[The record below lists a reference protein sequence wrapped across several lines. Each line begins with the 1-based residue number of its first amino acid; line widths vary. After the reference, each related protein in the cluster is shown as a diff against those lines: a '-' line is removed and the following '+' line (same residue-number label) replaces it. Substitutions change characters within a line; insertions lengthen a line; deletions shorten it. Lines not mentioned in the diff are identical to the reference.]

1 LNQILDKSS
10 ASNSVTQVIQLN
22 DMGTKKKD
30 SGEINKL
37 FNNENGVRDENVR
50 EALQF
55 KDPINLSDID
65 SLLAYIT
72 SVTLKTLIVNLFDLT
87 LTLNH
92 RYIIDD
98 LNTIVYTIGKEICPY
113 LHILI
118 PSLSYYVNNCNGTLN
133 HEILQLLEMILKYCG
148 SKFGAE
154 SQTHVDLV
162 IDIILNNLKDFKYKE
177 KCLDT
182 LIALLESSNIAFIR
196 QTIPKVQDANHL
208 PETAGYPAL
217 RKRGKSGDRENIQ
230 GIQSC

>member
-1 LNQILDKSS
+1 LNQILDKSN

-22 DMGTKKKD
+22 DLGTKRKD
-30 SGEINKL
+30 QSEINKL
-37 FNNENGVRDENVR
+37 FNNENGVRDEGVR

-98 LNTIVYTIGKEICPY
+98 LNTIVYTIGKEISPY

-118 PSLSYYVNNCNGTLN
+118 PSLSYYVNNYNSALN
-133 HEILQLLEMILKYCG
+133 QEILQLLEMILKYCG

-154 SQTHVDLV
+154 SQTNVDLV
-162 IDIILNNLKDFKYKE
+162 IDIILNNLKEFKCKE
-177 KCLDT
+177 KSLDT
-182 LIALLESSNIAFIR
+182 LIALLESSSLGVIR
-196 QTIPKVQDANHL
+196 QAVPKVQDANHL
-208 PETAGYPAL
+208 LETA
-217 RKRGKSGDRENIQ
+217 
-230 GIQSC
+230 

>member
-1 LNQILDKSS
+1 M
-10 ASNSVTQVIQLN
+10 TQVIQLN
-22 DMGTKKKD
+22 DLGTKNKAR
-30 SGEINKL
+30 GEINKL
-37 FNNENGVRDENVR
+37 FSNDNGVRDESVK

-72 SVTLKTLIVNLFDLT
+72 SVTLKTLLVNLFDLT

-98 LNTIVYTIGKEICPY
+98 LNTIVYTIGKEISPY

-118 PSLSYYVNNCNGTLN
+118 PSLTYYVNQCNRSLS

-148 SKFGAE
+148 PKFGAE
-154 SQTHVDLV
+154 SQANVDMA
-162 IDIILNNLKDFKYKE
+162 IDIILNSLHEPKCKE

-182 LIALLESSNIAFIR
+182 LIALMESSSLSLTR
-196 QTIPKVQDANHL
+196 QTVPQVQDADHL
-208 PETAGYPAL
+208 SQAARYPAGQQ
-217 RKRGKSGDRENIQ
+217 RVQPSDREDIQ
-230 GIQSC
+230 GFQSGQRVQRELPALDLA